1 LSINVFLSDDHTMF
15 REGLK
20 LLIESNPGLKV
31 IGEAANGRDAVR
43 QVGKLKPDVVLMDVF
58 MPGMNGLEATER
70 ICRESP
76 SVKVIILS
84 MHATN
89 EHVFRALDAG
99 ARGYVLKEMTG
110 EEIIRAIKSVHVGR
124 RYLCESISS
133 MVIDDYVKFRKTGE
147 KSDDLARLSR
157 REREILQLLAEGKAN
172 GRIAEA
178 LNLSPST
185 VGTYRFRIM
194 QKLGIE
200 DLAGLI
206 KFAMLKGLVPPG

>member
-20 LLIESNPGLKV
+20 LLIESKPGLKV

-58 MPGMNGLEATER
+58 MPEMNGLEATER
-70 ICRESP
+70 ICRETP

-110 EEIIRAIKSVHVGR
+110 EEIVQAIKSVHLGR

-133 MVIDDYVKFRKTGE
+133 MVIDDYVKFRRTGE
-147 KSDDLARLSR
+147 RADELARLSG

-172 GRIAEA
+172 GQIAEA

-206 KFAMLKGLVPPG
+206 RFAMLKGLVHPE